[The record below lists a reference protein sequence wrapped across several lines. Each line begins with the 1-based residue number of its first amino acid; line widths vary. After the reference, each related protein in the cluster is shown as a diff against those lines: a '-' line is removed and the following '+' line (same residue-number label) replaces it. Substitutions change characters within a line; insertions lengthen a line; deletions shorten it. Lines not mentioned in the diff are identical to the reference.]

1 MRMVKFKKNH
11 SNLGLIF
18 ILFIVMMTSLLLNTI
33 GKRVSNQMIDIS
45 KIIIKDVIINTVNA
59 NIKGDTLKKYNIND
73 LIKINYRVKKV
84 SDVDYN

>member
-45 KIIIKDVIINTVNA
+45 KIIIKIINIA
-59 NIKGDTLKKYNIND
+59 
-73 LIKINYRVKKV
+73 
-84 SDVDYN
+84 